1 MKKKKKLFHVWHAR
15 KAICRKCS
23 FKLFLLSFLSFL
35 HTTYLP
41 TQSLILFLSIFSFFI
56 FTYSMLYTF
65 LSNFSFLAFTYSLL
79 SIFSYLPTY
88 IFTSLPS
95 TQTFSS
101 ILYCYAG
108 RDVGGLQPP
117 LSALLN
123 LNLRDKNL
131 SKRMFFV
138 VIIAVAPQ

>member
-23 FKLFLLSFLSFL
+23 FKLFLLSFLS
-35 HTTYLP
+35 YVG
-41 TQSLILFLSIFSFFI
+41 
-56 FTYSMLYTF
+56 TYSLTQCFIRF
-65 LSNFSFLAFTYSLL
+65 LSNFSFLVFTYSLL